1 MARERIPLT
10 VPCKPWGRFLKSL
23 GNFSGPNSN
32 IRVATHQKVKN
43 SLTFP
48 WLFTGLL
55 LMRNNRCS
63 HSLCK
68 SSIFFF
74 SFSTSFRY
82 LRKEEEGI
90 WKKAFRTKLQNHWPA
105 QLLHVSGIEWQSDHF
120 TCFAAYFS
128 SFPKENAFQNLEESF
143 WTINR
148 KTEFTD
154 FSLTLTISKIFR
166 DFSKHSLTFPTFKNV
181 RFSLTFNWPWQP
193 WIFKSKYKCI

>member
-1 MARERIPLT
+1 M
-10 VPCKPWGRFLKSL
+10 F
-23 GNFSGPNSN
+23 
-32 IRVATHQKVKN
+32 
-43 SLTFP
+43 TFA
-48 WLFTGLL
+48 LQAIN
-55 LMRNNRCS
+55 M
-63 HSLCK
+63 
-68 SSIFFF
+68 FF

-105 QLLHVSGIEWQSDHF
+105 QLLHVSGIECQSDHF

-166 DFSKHSLTFPTFKNV
+166 DFSKHSLTFP
-181 RFSLTFNWPWQP
+181 WPWK
-193 WIFKSKYKCI
+193 IFVFLWLLTDRGNPEYLNRNIKNKSAGPR